1 MFPPVQNS
9 TSLNIIFVMAR
20 GWESKSVEQQ
30 QAEATS
36 ESRKSLPQLTTAQL
50 KVQRQK
56 QGLLLSRQRVLQQ
69 LGAAQNPNHRKMLE
83 HALSDLDSQIA
94 QLG

>member
-1 MFPPVQNS
+1 
-9 TSLNIIFVMAR
+9 MAR

-36 ESRKSLPQLTTAQL
+36 PTDKTRRRLTPEQLAI
-50 KVQRQK
+50 QRRK

-69 LGAAQNPNHRKMLE
+69 LEAAENPNHRKMLE
-83 HALSDLDSQIA
+83 NALSDLDFQIA